1 MITIS
6 LEKSAFNRDM
16 KRFQQKSD
24 LDFKKAIRRATLEM
38 EQHAKIAVRD
48 FTRNSKVKSGF
59 LIKNIHK
66 RITDMGLTGEVTSGA
81 GYSQAVEEGTRPHPI
96 AVVNKKV
103 LAGPYRGRPP
113 GWEVSKKSKEMG
125 YATYGK
131 YLPHGHPGTHP
142 QPFMFPAF
150 KWACAQLEKLIKQTL
165 S

>member
-1 MITIS
+1 VIS
-6 LEKSAFNRDM
+6 IKIDNSQFLRDM

-24 LDFKKAIRRATLEM
+24 QDFKKAIRRATLGM

-48 FTRNSKVKSGF
+48 FTHNSKVKSGF

-81 GYSQAVEEGTRPHPI
+81 DYSQAVEEGTRPHRI
-96 AVVNKKV
+96 SVVNKQV

-131 YLPHGHPGTHP
+131 VVEHPGTHP
-142 QPFMFPAF
+142 QPFMYPAWKF
-150 KWACAQLEKLIKQTL
+150 ACTQLEKLIKQAL